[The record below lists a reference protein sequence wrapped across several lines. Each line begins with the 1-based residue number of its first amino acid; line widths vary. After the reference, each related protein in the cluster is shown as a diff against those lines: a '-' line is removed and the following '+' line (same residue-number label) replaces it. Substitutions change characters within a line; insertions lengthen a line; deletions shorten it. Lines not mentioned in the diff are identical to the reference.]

1 MVPPNT
7 KATLRLTFVLAA
19 VPSLAFEGTRIP
31 NHMLCTP
38 AAGGGGVNLNYRNHH
53 HHHRCFLRRNYYHRQ
68 EEEESWIRKRK
79 NVRWTS
85 SHLYAERF
93 TDEEQQ
99 QQQQQ
104 QQQPLREVPNGIIS
118 ATACAEKSHLS
129 SDVLPTNVKTE
140 DEDQDD
146 DDEEEEESTTK
157 GLSLEYNIQ
166 SSFNLPYSKEI
177 RAFLSQPLV
186 ELNFCILVLVSSFL
200 VALGTLPTGTLS
212 EVGFDLIDAAENVVV
227 AIFTLEFFA
236 RWYSFGQFT
245 GRYLKKPLAIIDVF
259 VVVLPFTLRMFPTI
273 SIMLPPILSSNS
285 GLITLTLLRVLR
297 LQRILKD
304 MDTFS
309 QIQVAIGLEKR
320 DVRPYQLEIAKVVVT
335 IFTLLSVSSGLIY
348 TFEHNVNPAIPD
360 YFTALYFGL
369 TTLTTVGFGDIAPGK
384 VIEVII
390 NLLIVIK
397 LYSSLTNISLQL
409 RLLAV

>member
-1 MVPPNT
+1 MVSPNT

-19 VPSLAFEGTRIP
+19 VPSLAFEGTRIVH
-31 NHMLCTP
+31 HMPCTP
-38 AAGGGGVNLNYRNHH
+38 ASVNLNDCNP
-53 HHHRCFLRRNYYHRQ
+53 LRRNYSHHHRRRRQ
-68 EEEESWIRKRK
+68 EEEEESWIRKRK

-99 QQQQQ
+99 QQQ
-104 QQQPLREVPNGIIS
+104 VSNGILS

-129 SDVLPTNVKTE
+129 SEVLPTNVKTE

-146 DDEEEEESTTK
+146 DDDEEDSIVK
-157 GLSLEYNIQ
+157 GLSLEYNMQ
-166 SSFNLPYSKEI
+166 SSFNLPYSTEI

-200 VALGTLPTGTLS
+200 VALGTLPAGTLS
-212 EVGFDLIDAAENVVV
+212 QVGFDVIDTAENVVV

-259 VVVLPFTLRMFPTI
+259 VVVLPFTLRMFPAI

-335 IFTLLSVSSGLIY
+335 VFTLLSVSSGLIY
-348 TFEHNVNPAIPD
+348 TCEHNVNPAIPD

-390 NLLIVIK
+390 NLLCVIK
-397 LYSSLTNISLQL
+397 KHSWLMNIS
-409 RLLAV
+409 

>member
-1 MVPPNT
+1 MVLPNT

-19 VPSLAFEGTRIP
+19 VPSLAFEGTRIV
-31 NHMLCTP
+31 NHMPCTP
-38 AAGGGGVNLNYRNHH
+38 AGVKLNYR
-53 HHHRCFLRRNYYHRQ
+53 RRNYYHHRRRHQ
-68 EEEESWIRKRK
+68 EEESWIRKRK

-93 TDEEQQ
+93 TDKEQQ
-99 QQQQQ
+99 QQQ
-104 QQQPLREVPNGIIS
+104 VSNGIVS
-118 ATACAEKSHLS
+118 ATVCAEKSHLS
-129 SDVLPTNVKTE
+129 SEVLPANVKTE
-140 DEDQDD
+140 GEDQDD
-146 DDEEEEESTTK
+146 DEEVDEEEVEEDSTAK

-200 VALGTLPTGTLS
+200 VALGTLPAGTIS

-259 VVVLPFTLRMFPTI
+259 VVVLPFTLRMFPAI

-348 TFEHNVNPAIPD
+348 TCEHNVNPAIPD

-390 NLLIVIK
+390 NLLCVVK
-397 LYSSLTNISLQL
+397 MYSSLMNIPL
-409 RLLAV
+409 

>member
-1 MVPPNT
+1 MVSPNT

-19 VPSLAFEGTRIP
+19 VPSLAFEGTRIVS
-31 NHMLCTP
+31 HMPCTP
-38 AAGGGGVNLNYRNHH
+38 ASVKLNYR
-53 HHHRCFLRRNYYHRQ
+53 RRNYYHRRRHQ
-68 EEEESWIRKRK
+68 EEESWIRKRK

-99 QQQQQ
+99 QQQ
-104 QQQPLREVPNGIIS
+104 VSNGIVS
-118 ATACAEKSHLS
+118 ATVCAEKSHLS
-129 SDVLPTNVKTE
+129 SEVLPANVKTE
-140 DEDQDD
+140 GEDQDD
-146 DDEEEEESTTK
+146 EEEVEEGGKDSTAK

-200 VALGTLPTGTLS
+200 VALGTLPAGTIS

-259 VVVLPFTLRMFPTI
+259 VVVLPFTLRMFPAI

-348 TFEHNVNPAIPD
+348 TCEHNVNPAIPD

-390 NLLIVIK
+390 NLLCVIK
-397 LYSSLTNISLQL
+397 RYSSLMNIPL
-409 RLLAV
+409 